1 MRKRIE
7 FSKKIFIGVS
17 IIAISVIAFSMY
29 MVYVTGDLSPLSY
42 LIGAV
47 GVEVGAATG
56 FYFWKAKAENV
67 IKLGGKIDDI
77 GH

>member
-1 MRKRIE
+1 
-7 FSKKIFIGVS
+7 
-17 IIAISVIAFSMY
+17 MY